1 MIILQT
7 YYHRRST
14 VLLLLATFLFV
25 NCSQGLEEDKDE
37 DAIYPIRLSASMIN
51 ATTRSVNDSQNS
63 MFGVNTYVTIYPYKG
78 TGTVLTDPV
87 YGSAFPA
94 TGIDYHTSA
103 PDENS
108 KNELLS
114 TIPDPSYPN
123 ENSGQVTIVGIHP
136 VIGSETFAGSPPSY
150 TFTVKQ
156 DQSTAASYKL
166 CDLMTAKTISN
177 RSESAIDL
185 RFYHQLAKV
194 TITFT
199 SVSGTPNI
207 CKVELLT
214 MKPSVTVNVQTS
226 VVGTTAS
233 GNDTDIICY
242 NNIDGTNVETS
253 VSALIPAQSAKVA
266 ATPFI
271 RFTFF
276 GGGSIVW
283 DLTDAVT
290 LTAGHHYQ
298 YNLSVGLKAVGVLNT
313 TVTDWTADGSSETGT
328 DHTVEV

>member
-1 MIILQT
+1 MKTLHT
-7 YYHRRST
+7 YYHRRSL

-25 NCSQGLEEDKDE
+25 NCSQGMEDKDE
-37 DAIYPIRLSASMIN
+37 DTIYPIKLSASMIN

-166 CDLMTAKTISN
+166 CDLMTAKTKSN

-185 RFYHQLAKV
+185 HFYHRLAKV